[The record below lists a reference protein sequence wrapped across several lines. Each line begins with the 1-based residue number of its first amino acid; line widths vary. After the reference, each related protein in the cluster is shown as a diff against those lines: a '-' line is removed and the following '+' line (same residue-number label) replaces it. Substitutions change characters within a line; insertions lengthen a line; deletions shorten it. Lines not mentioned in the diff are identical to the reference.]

1 MGSGTPT
8 MTFPSEIASVIG
20 NIASGSLSLLETVVV
35 SYWPWIIGLG
45 VLLSLGYKFRRIFGL
60 AK

>member
-1 MGSGTPT
+1 MS
-8 MTFPSEIASVIG
+8 FPSVIADVITD
-20 NIASGSLSLLETVVV
+20 IASGSMSLLGDVVV
-35 SYWPWIIGLG
+35 AYWPYIIGLG